1 MDIHPYTHIVHPSTS
16 IVLSVTVL
24 STYIYIYIYISET
37 IVDIEIEVPNEQNF
51 AR

>member
-24 STYIYIYIYISET
+24 STYIYIYISET

>member
-24 STYIYIYIYISET
+24 STYIYIYIYET